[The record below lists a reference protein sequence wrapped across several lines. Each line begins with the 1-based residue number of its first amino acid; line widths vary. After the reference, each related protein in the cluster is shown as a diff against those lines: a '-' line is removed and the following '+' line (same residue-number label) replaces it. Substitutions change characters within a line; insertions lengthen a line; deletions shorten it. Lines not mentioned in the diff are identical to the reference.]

1 MVQKNIRNFSIIAH
15 IDHGKSTLADR
26 LLEYTHTISP
36 RELKEQT
43 LDTMDLEREKGIT
56 IKAHTITLNYQA
68 KNKKK
73 YLLNLID
80 TPGHV
85 DFNYEVSRAL
95 AACEGTLLVVDAVQG
110 IEAQTIA
117 NFYLAQQRRLIVI
130 PIINKIDLPL
140 ANPERVKTQLQ
151 KLGLSTN
158 SPSPILASA
167 KKGTSIPEIIETI
180 ISCIPPP
187 HHKNQSPLKALI
199 FDSFFDSHRGVVGYI
214 RVFEGII
221 KPGMKIIV
229 MSSKKEFKVEE
240 VGILK
245 LKRYPTQ
252 NLQSGE
258 IGYFIANMKNI
269 SDARIGD
276 TVTGIDNPTSEPF
289 PGYRQPKPVVFCGMY
304 PAEGESFDRLKNA
317 LQKLRLNDPSFSFQP
332 ESSSVLGPGV
342 HCGFLGLLHKE
353 IIQERLEREFDLDLV
368 TTAPNV
374 IYRLLNSKG
383 EILEVNNPSKF
394 PSNKKVELV
403 EEPYIKVNIITHQ
416 EYLGVI
422 FELLEK
428 KRGQFLDTRW
438 LDTSRVLLIY
448 KVPLAEIAIKFYDE
462 LKSISRGYA
471 SFDYQHAG
479 YQEAELVKLNVLV
492 NGKVLDALSVIVYK
506 QKAYSKARALA
517 KKLKQLIPRHQF
529 TVPIQVA
536 MGSKIIARE
545 SISALKKDVT
555 APLYGGDITRKRKLL
570 ERQKKGKK
578 RLRRFGNVSIP
589 QQAFLAILE
598 TEEH

>member
-167 KKGTSIPEIIETI
+167 KKGTNIPEIIETI

-506 QKAYSKARALA
+506 QKAYSKALA